1 MTEKMVE
8 MTEKMIEMTY
18 PAFNEINNC
27 KAYRCESI
35 Y

>member
-27 KAYRCESI
+27 KAYRFESI